1 MEGILTWLRNI
12 FKAML
17 NSTIYRYRMRMEGE
31 IRKKTIGKV
40 QERMNKGMSGL
51 DRSINKAQDKAL
63 KKDGS
68 KKKGPPP
75 PSEK

>member
-17 NSTIYRYRMRMEGE
+17 NSTVYRYRMRMEGE

-51 DRSINKAQDKAL
+51 DRSINQAQDKAM
-63 KKDGS
+63 KKDGP